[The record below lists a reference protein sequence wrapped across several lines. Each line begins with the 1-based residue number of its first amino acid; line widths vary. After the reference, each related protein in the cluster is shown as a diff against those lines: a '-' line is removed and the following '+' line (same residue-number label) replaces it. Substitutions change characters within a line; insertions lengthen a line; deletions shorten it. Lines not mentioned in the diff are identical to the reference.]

1 MAEKQIEKLQ
11 ALINKSLKGEFISM
25 LRKNGHFLS
34 FCERSHAHSYAL
46 NVQRGDVENMIKE
59 SIKAFDYC
67 TIYVKLKNGSLE
79 IAKVA

>member
-25 LRKNGHFLS
+25 LRKEGHFLS
-34 FCERSHAHSYAL
+34 FCESSNAHRYAL
-46 NVQRGDVENMIKE
+46 NVQRREVEMMIKE
-59 SIKAFDYC
+59 SIRAFDYC
-67 TIYVKLKNGSLE
+67 TIFVNLKNGSLE